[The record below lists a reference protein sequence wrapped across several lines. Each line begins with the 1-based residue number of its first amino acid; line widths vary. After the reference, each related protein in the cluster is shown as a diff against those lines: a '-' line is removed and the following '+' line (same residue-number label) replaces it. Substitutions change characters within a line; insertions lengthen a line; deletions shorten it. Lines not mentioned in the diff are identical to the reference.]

1 MTVLRVTKSSSLAR
15 HLVFWQ
21 CIKISISIISLYFFF
36 FFSKL
41 RKRSI
46 NGLGYI
52 YIYVYIDVINIIHG
66 WISKEGWII
75 IVVYR
80 ETYNPKKE

>member
-1 MTVLRVTKSSSLAR
+1 MASD
-15 HLVFWQ
+15 
-21 CIKISISIISLYFFF
+21 
-36 FFSKL
+36 
-41 RKRSI
+41 
-46 NGLGYI
+46 I